1 MFEGS
6 FEVLDDF
13 LSENIWVG
21 NIVGLLGAFVS
32 ELEDIEAGLVPV
44 LAPSKIGLL
53 PFSPL

>member
-32 ELEDIEAGLVPV
+32 ELEDTEAGLVPV